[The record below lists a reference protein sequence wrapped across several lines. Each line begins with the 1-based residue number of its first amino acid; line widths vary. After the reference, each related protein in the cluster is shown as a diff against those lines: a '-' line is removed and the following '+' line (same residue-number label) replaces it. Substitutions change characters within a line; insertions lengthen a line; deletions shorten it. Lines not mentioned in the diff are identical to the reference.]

1 MKYSVS
7 DFQENW
13 PKPFVLFFGLFLL
26 SGCGKPYVVEDFE
39 STYKP
44 RASIVAI
51 APLSNLSTE
60 PEGER
65 ADEAI
70 REEIYSEMAR
80 HQEEF
85 SVEIQDIA
93 ETDMILSRHHLSA
106 EEAARLPG
114 GDLCRLLGVDAVI
127 KGSLLKYV
135 NRSVLEQAAEKA
147 VFDTVTTAG
156 SEIKAKLSIYD
167 AEEGKL
173 VWQEDFEQKGEK
185 SGSVD
190 VLRENLAWSF
200 SRSFPYRKKKIGI
213 FREVTGF

>member
-13 PKPFVLFFGLFLL
+13 PKTFALFFGLFLL
-26 SGCGKPYVVEDFE
+26 SGCGKPYVVDDFE
-39 STYKP
+39 TTYKP
-44 RASIVAI
+44 RASIMAI

-85 SVEIQDIA
+85 TVEIQDIA
-93 ETDMILSRHHLSA
+93 ETDMILSRHNLSA

-114 GDLCRLLGVDAVI
+114 EDLCRLLGVDIVM
-127 KGSLLKYV
+127 KGSILKYL
-135 NRSVLEQAAEKA
+135 SKSILEQAAEKA
-147 VFDTVTTAG
+147 VFDTVTAA
-156 SEIKAKLSIYD
+156 SEIKARLSIYD

-173 VWQEDFEQKGEK
+173 VWQQDFEPKRTEPNSMDLLRQ
-185 SGSVD
+185 D
-190 VLRENLAWSF
+190 VAWSLT
-200 SRSFPYRKKKIGI
+200 RSFPYRKKKIGI

>member
-13 PKPFVLFFGLFLL
+13 PKTSALFFGLLLL
-26 SGCGKPYVVEDFE
+26 SGCGKPYMVEDFE

-85 SVEIQDIA
+85 TVEIQDIA
-93 ETDMILSRHHLSA
+93 ETDMILSRHNLSA

-114 GDLCRLLGVDAVI
+114 EDLCRLLGVDIVM
-127 KGSLLKYV
+127 KGSVFKYL
-135 NRSVLEQAAEKA
+135 SKSILEQAAEKA
-147 VFDTVTTAG
+147 VFDTVTAT
-156 SEIKAKLSIYD
+156 SEIKARLSIYE

-173 VWQEDFEQKGEK
+173 VWQQDFEPKRTEPNSMDLLRQ
-185 SGSVD
+185 D
-190 VLRENLAWSF
+190 VAWSLA
-200 SRSFPYRKKKIGI
+200 RSFPYRKKKIGI

>member
-1 MKYSVS
+1 M
-7 DFQENW
+7 
-13 PKPFVLFFGLFLL
+13 
-26 SGCGKPYVVEDFE
+26 EDFE

-44 RASIVAI
+44 RASLVAI

-65 ADEAI
+65 ADEVL

-80 HQEEF
+80 HQDEF
-85 SVEIQDIA
+85 TVEIQDIA
-93 ETDMILSRHHLSA
+93 ETDKILARHNLSA

-114 GDLCRLLGVDAVI
+114 ADLCRLLGVDAVV

-135 NRSVLEQAAEKA
+135 NRSMLEQAAEKA

-167 AEEGKL
+167 AQEGKL
-173 VWQEDFEQKGEK
+173 VWQEDFEQKGDK
-185 SGSVD
+185 AGSVD
-190 VLRENLAWSF
+190 VLRENVAWSF